1 MDNALIPQ
9 NAFSQL
15 CRNQHNPIELVE
27 IIKILDDIEKNGCN
41 SKSEQYRI
49 VSDFIDI
56 VIISGGNYRNT
67 GGIVQNIMECVNRL
81 THLQQLQL
89 LPHFNGTQFAYMLHW
104 ILLQMQTRCLEDSSI
119 CIALVVCSR
128 MFAIHLDECGSYFV
142 KLFHTKNQGF
152 SLYPYLCSNR
162 DYRITISTVQFLNS
176 ILNGL
181 KDVQL
186 TKEQDELCVEIAKV
200 LLRFFYFE
208 EKFEAEHLST
218 YILYALQVLHKIV
231 AFCKD
236 FTAKHLS
243 ELLGISKACAN
254 FGTDAGLILPISQNI
269 RMCQQALYH
278 LVDENDL
285 NINSEKTQASG
296 GKTLKTHKPRAV
308 AKNARPGDRNIAL
321 CSSQSP
327 STGKGMGVSE
337 SIRKSDSD
345 FSESENIA
353 SKEFCERTQKSKIRL
368 LAITL
373 VGTVVRSV
381 DRRIIFGF
389 WHAVF
394 PSGVSETRNDLL
406 YIGRHDPNV
415 RCRTAALQVSSQLL
429 YGSKS
434 FLHQAE
440 FNPKRCPSTFIPFST
455 TLGFTLVAI
464 YETLIC
470 ILAVESSLP
479 VLTQALKCTAVLVQA
494 TPLEHLENRLLKDMV
509 CKVKPLVFHR
519 DVAIQVSA
527 LMVMEFI
534 IAIPKITFCIAEAL
548 GLPKKFIKLGH
559 VNDTRIQVTVDEEV
573 EGKEFA
579 EFETTVRENIGNK
592 LENNKVLQYSGKQKL
607 RTNNMC
613 KDKLW
618 LLHRI
623 LDNLYKHNGIAAA
636 SVRIESLQVLIAMCG
651 HFFLFSTHLSQICE
665 ALQESLHDILSDI
678 RLYAARCIDS
688 CVYQIGRHIE
698 ICGASQSVVQDFDH
712 FWSRIL
718 PNIISHLRSDSNELP
733 AIKVCLCDVL
743 SNIGI
748 VMFERFPHSTQI
760 NLVTFLSGISSDP
773 TEDTIVRVASVRALA
788 AYVLFPFLRNDLVF
802 VENTA
807 NLTLHLAADSNLLV
821 RIKAFWSLGNISD
834 ALIAKDSETKLP
846 QEQISNELLYRL
858 INESVNACSDNDK
871 VRCNAVRTLGNL
883 LRLLNEYHFIAT
895 NSHLNWHRLFA
906 EAVAKLSDC
915 IRSSSN
921 AKVKWNSCY
930 AVSNLVRNADVFSV
944 TELKWQATLYSA
956 LCHVIVHHPNF
967 KVRINATNAI
977 TSIKDRLHFGG
988 YLEIFWIALLTA
1000 IEKSH
1005 NLDNYQEYNH
1015 RDSLQEQLCLAVAH
1029 IVRCSSNDDLPM
1041 LEKYLLQYLDTI
1053 RNTWVRVINRMVP
1066 EKAAPLLSCPIM
1078 LKQLLKHGNLNR
1090 EQRSSVK
1097 TLLENLAM

>member
-1 MDNALIPQ
+1 MP
-9 NAFSQL
+9 
-15 CRNQHNPIELVE
+15 EE
-27 IIKILDDIEKNGCN
+27 
-41 SKSEQYRI
+41 
-49 VSDFIDI
+49 
-56 VIISGGNYRNT
+56 
-67 GGIVQNIMECVNRL
+67 
-81 THLQQLQL
+81 
-89 LPHFNGTQFAYMLHW
+89 
-104 ILLQMQTRCLEDSSI
+104 
-119 CIALVVCSR
+119 
-128 MFAIHLDECGSYFV
+128 
-142 KLFHTKNQGF
+142 
-152 SLYPYLCSNR
+152 SLYRMCVILKHSERQNLEEGCLQ
-162 DYRITISTVQFLNS
+162 ISSVNTL
-176 ILNGL
+176 
-181 KDVQL
+181 
-186 TKEQDELCVEIAKV
+186 
-200 LLRFFYFE
+200 
-208 EKFEAEHLST
+208 
-218 YILYALQVLHKIV
+218 KIV
-231 AFCKD
+231 MFI
-236 FTAKHLS
+236 FT
-243 ELLGISKACAN
+243 I
-254 FGTDAGLILPISQNI
+254 
-269 RMCQQALYH
+269 
-278 LVDENDL
+278 
-285 NINSEKTQASG
+285 
-296 GKTLKTHKPRAV
+296 
-308 AKNARPGDRNIAL
+308 
-321 CSSQSP
+321 
-327 STGKGMGVSE
+327 
-337 SIRKSDSD
+337 
-345 FSESENIA
+345 
-353 SKEFCERTQKSKIRL
+353 
-368 LAITL
+368 
-373 VGTVVRSV
+373 
-381 DRRIIFGF
+381 
-389 WHAVF
+389 
-394 PSGVSETRNDLL
+394 ETRNDLL
-406 YIGRHDPNV
+406 YIARHDPNV
-415 RCRTAALQVSSQLL
+415 RCRSAALQVSSQLL

-440 FNPKRCPSTFIPFST
+440 FNPKRCPSTFIPFSI

-548 GLPKKFIKLGH
+548 GLPKKLIKLGH

-698 ICGASQSVVQDFDH
+698 ICGASQSVIQDFDH

>member
-1 MDNALIPQ
+1 MDNAFIPQ

-27 IIKILDDIEKNGCN
+27 IIKKLDDIEKNGCN
-41 SKSEQYRI
+41 SKLEQYRI
-49 VSDFIDI
+49 VSDFIDT

-67 GGIVQNIMECVNRL
+67 EGIVQNIMECVNWL
-81 THLQQLQL
+81 THLQQMQL
-89 LPHFNGTQFAYMLHW
+89 LPHFNGPQFGYMLHW

-128 MFAIHLDECGSYFV
+128 MFAMHLDECGSYFV

-152 SLYPYLCSNR
+152 SLYPYLCSR
-162 DYRITISTVQFLNS
+162 DHRITISTVQFLDS

-181 KDVQL
+181 KDIQL
-186 TKEQDELCVEIAKV
+186 TKAQDELCVEIAKE

-208 EKFEAEHLST
+208 EKFEAEHLPT

-269 RMCQQALYH
+269 RMCQQALHH
-278 LVDENDL
+278 LVDENDV

-327 STGKGMGVSE
+327 SNGKGIGVFE

-345 FSESENIA
+345 FLESEKVA
-353 SKEFCERTQKSKIRL
+353 SKEFCERNQKSKIRL

-415 RCRTAALQVSSQLL
+415 RCRSAALQVSSQLL

-440 FNPKRCPSTFIPFST
+440 FNPNRCPSTFIPFST

-479 VLTQALKCTAVLVQA
+479 VLTQALKCAAVLVQA
-494 TPLEHLENRLLKDMV
+494 TSLERLENRLLKDMV

-527 LMVMEFI
+527 LMVMEFM
-534 IAIPKITFCIAEAL
+534 IAPKITVSIAEAL
-548 GLPKKFIKLGH
+548 GLPKKFIKLDP

-579 EFETTVRENIGNK
+579 ELEATVRENIGNK

-607 RTNNMC
+607 VPNNMC

-623 LDNLYKHNGIAAA
+623 LDNLYKHDGIAAA

-688 CVYQIGRHIE
+688 CVYQIGKHIE
-698 ICGASQSVVQDFDH
+698 ICGASQSKVQDFDH

-748 VMFERFPHSTQI
+748 VMFERLPHATQI
-760 NLVTFLSGISSDP
+760 NLLTFLSGLSSDP

-788 AYVLFPFLRNDLVF
+788 AYVLFPFLRNDLIF

-807 NLTLHLAADSNLLV
+807 NLTLNLVTDSNLLV

-834 ALIAKDSETKLP
+834 ALIAKDAERALP
-846 QEQISNELLYRL
+846 EEQISNELLYRL

-977 TSIKDRLHFGG
+977 TSIKDRSHFGR

-1029 IVRCSSNDDLPM
+1029 IVRCSSNDDLVM
-1041 LEKYLLQYLDTI
+1041 LEKHLSQYLDTI

-1066 EKAAPLLSCPIM
+1066 EKAAPLLSCSIM

-1090 EQRSSVK
+1090 EQRNSVK

>member
-1 MDNALIPQ
+1 MDNVLIPQ

-15 CRNQHNPIELVE
+15 CQNQHNPVELVE
-27 IIKILDDIEKNGCN
+27 IIKKLDEIEKNGCK
-41 SKSEQYRI
+41 SKWEQYRI

-56 VIISGGNYRNT
+56 VITSSGNCKNT
-67 GGIVQNIMECVNRL
+67 EGIAQNIMECVNWL
-81 THLQQLQL
+81 THLQQVQL
-89 LPHFNGTQFAYMLHW
+89 LPHFNGPQFGCMLHW
-104 ILLQMQTRCLEDSSI
+104 LLLQMETHCLEDSAI
-119 CIALVVCSR
+119 CTALVVCSR
-128 MFAIHLDECGSYFV
+128 MFAAHHDECSSYFE

-152 SLYPYLCSNR
+152 SLYPYLCNNR
-162 DYRITISTVQFLNS
+162 DYRITISTIQFLDS

-186 TKEQDELCVEIAKV
+186 TREQDEVCVEIAEV
-200 LLRFFYFE
+200 LLHFFYFE

-218 YILYALQVLHKIV
+218 YILYALQALHKIA

-254 FGTDAGLILPISQNI
+254 FGTDVGLKLPISQNI
-269 RMCQQALYH
+269 HMCQQALYH
-278 LVDENDL
+278 LVDENDV
-285 NINSEKTQASG
+285 NINSEKAQASG

-308 AKNARPGDRNIAL
+308 AKTARPGDRNIAL

-327 STGKGMGVSE
+327 SIGKGIGVFE

-345 FSESENIA
+345 FSELENVA
-353 SKEFCERTQKSKIRL
+353 SKEFYERNQKSKIRL

-381 DRRIIFGF
+381 ERRIVFGF
-389 WHAVF
+389 WHAIF

-415 RCRTAALQVSSQLL
+415 RCRSAALQVCSQLL

-440 FNPKRCPSTFIPFST
+440 FNANRCPSTFIPFST
-455 TLGFTLVAI
+455 ALGFTIVAI
-464 YETLIC
+464 YECLAR
-470 ILAVESSLP
+470 ILAIESSLP

-494 TPLEHLENRLLKDMV
+494 TPLQQLENKLLKEMV

-527 LMVMEFI
+527 LMVMEFMM
-534 IAIPKITFCIAEAL
+534 ATPRITVCIAEAL
-548 GLPKKFIKLGH
+548 GLPKEFIKFSPP
-559 VNDTRIQVTVDEEV
+559 NDTRIVVTVDEEV

-579 EFETTVRENIGNK
+579 EFEHETIENK
-592 LENNKVLQYSGKQKL
+592 LESNKLLRNSGKQKL
-607 RTNNMC
+607 VPNNMC

-623 LDNLYKHNGIAAA
+623 LDNLYKHDRITAT

-688 CVYQIGRHIE
+688 CVYQIGRYIE
-698 ICGASQSVVQDFDH
+698 IFGASQSVVQEFDH

-760 NLVTFLSGISSDP
+760 NLLTFLSGISSDP

-807 NLTLHLAADSNLLV
+807 NMTLDLAADSNLLV

-834 ALIAKDSETKLP
+834 ALIAKDSETALP
-846 QEQISNELLYRL
+846 QERISNELLYRL
-858 INESVNACSDNDK
+858 INDSVNACSDNDK

-883 LRLLNEYHFIAT
+883 LCLLNEYHFIAT
-895 NSHLNWHRLFA
+895 NSHLNWHQLFA
-906 EAVAKLSDC
+906 EAVAKLCEC

-921 AKVKWNSCY
+921 AKVKWNTCY
-930 AVSNLVRNADVFSV
+930 AVSNLVRNADAFSV
-944 TELKWQATLYSA
+944 TELKWQTTLYSS

-967 KVRINATNAI
+967 KVRINATTAI
-977 TSIKDRLHFGG
+977 TSIKDRSHFGTH
-988 YLEIFWIALLTA
+988 LDNFWISLLAA

-1041 LEKYLLQYLDTI
+1041 LEKHLLQYLDTI

-1066 EKAAPLLSCPIM
+1066 EKAAPLLSCSIM
-1078 LKQLLKHGNLNR
+1078 LKQLLKDGNLTR
-1090 EQRSSVK
+1090 EQKSSVK
-1097 TLLENLAM
+1097 TLFESLAM